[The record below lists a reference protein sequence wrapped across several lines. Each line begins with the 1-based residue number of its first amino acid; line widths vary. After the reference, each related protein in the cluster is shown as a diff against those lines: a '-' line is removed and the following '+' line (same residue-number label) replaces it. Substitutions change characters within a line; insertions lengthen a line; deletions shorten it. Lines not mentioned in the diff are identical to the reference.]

1 MKDLAEFDRE
11 ETTELRKIFWQIFID
26 NQFIKSTNSITDEVE
41 EFECGVIDMEATVD
55 IRGEFDKDQI
65 EKSFEE
71 WIKSHDARRDA
82 MMRKELL
89 GRMPKMK
96 KVQEGI
102 YCGCD
107 GECFADCPD
116 SFNKAMEEITSII
129 ASVFPE
135 SGLMDISSLTK

>member
-89 GRMPKMK
+89 GRIEALKSDRYPIDTDASANRTIKSLGRQLEMAI
-96 KVQEGI
+96 KVNNTTI
-102 YCGCD
+102 D
-107 GECFADCPD
+107 RV
-116 SFNKAMEEITSII
+116 TSII
-129 ASVFPE
+129 KSY
-135 SGLMDISSLTK
+135 GTK